1 MNETPQLVGWTLAL
15 TDSGKQLAEWMRLHD
30 IEFEAPPAP
39 KGSLISPYARFF
51 RANGERAAELWREF
65 SDHTEKV
72 SA

>member
-1 MNETPQLVGWTLAL
+1 MNDTPQLVGWTLAL
-15 TDSGKQLAEWMRLHD
+15 TNSGKQLAEWMQAHH
-30 IEFEAPPAP
+30 IEFDAPPAP

-65 SDHTEKV
+65 SEQADKL